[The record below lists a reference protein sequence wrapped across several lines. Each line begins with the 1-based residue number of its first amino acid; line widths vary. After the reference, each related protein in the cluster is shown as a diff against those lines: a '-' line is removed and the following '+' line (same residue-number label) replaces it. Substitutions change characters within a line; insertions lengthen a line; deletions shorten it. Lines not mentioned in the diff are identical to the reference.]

1 MTDSLIYDLRMTDT
15 EYAALATKGY
25 EPVLEQ
31 QLIAIGKDPSQARRL
46 TKLAG
51 LVQHKPPETDEEWD
65 EFMEAWAEVAVDE
78 R

>member
-1 MTDSLIYDLRMTDT
+1 MSDPLIHDLGMTDT
-15 EYAALATKGY
+15 EYTALVAKGY
-25 EPVLEQ
+25 EPVLEH
-31 QLIAIGKDPSQARRL
+31 QLIAIGEDPNQARKL

-65 EFMEAWAEVAVDE
+65 EFMEAWAEVAVSE

>member
-1 MTDSLIYDLRMTDT
+1 MQRM
-15 EYAALATKGY
+15 AAKGY

-31 QLIAIGKDPSQARRL
+31 QLIAIGKDPDQARSL

-51 LVQHKPPETDEEWD
+51 LVQHKPPETNAEWD
-65 EFMEAWAEVAVDE
+65 EFMAVWAEVAVDE